1 MGQSSCSIVLEEKYL
16 EEKYLKEK
24 DLEEKY
30 LKEKDL
36 KEKEQQMTA
45 FFVLVRNMMR
55 KQSFILENQH
65 LLPVCFYR
73 SIISNFMINTTL
85 DRVII

>member
-1 MGQSSCSIVLEEKYL
+1 LRKKTSKRKAS
-16 EEKYLKEK
+16 KEK
-24 DLEEKY
+24 DLEEKD

-55 KQSFILENQH
+55 KQSFILENRH
-65 LLPVCFYR
+65 L
-73 SIISNFMINTTL
+73 
-85 DRVII
+85 